1 MTLQLAIA
9 TQQSLVRTEDA
20 PAREPDLLRT
30 PNDSAPMTGISTLMG
45 NPLRD
50 GNSWLIQPVD
60 LVLMLILTR
69 AQFRAHVSKLIAMG
83 IARGTFEIVMTPGTP
98 EINGAI
104 GRFDF
109 TKSFHGD
116 LDATGIGVMLSA
128 GDPLAGEAGY
138 VAIETVRGSLAGQA
152 GDFALQ
158 QFGTAHEG
166 SQNLHYEI
174 VPGSGHEELTG
185 ITGTLLLTIE
195 DDGTHRYE
203 LDYEV

>member
-1 MTLQLAIA
+1 
-9 TQQSLVRTEDA
+9 
-20 PAREPDLLRT
+20 
-30 PNDSAPMTGISTLMG
+30 
-45 NPLRD
+45 
-50 GNSWLIQPVD
+50 
-60 LVLMLILTR
+60 
-69 AQFRAHVSKLIAMG
+69 MG
-83 IARGTFEIVMTPGTP
+83 IARGTFEIVMTPGTL

-138 VAIETVRGSLAGQA
+138 VAIETVQGSLAGQA

-174 VPGSGHEELTG
+174 VPGSGH
-185 ITGTLLLTIE
+185 
-195 DDGTHRYE
+195 
-203 LDYEV
+203 

>member
-1 MTLQLAIA
+1 MSGRLFGYSPERDRGQIPTRMA
-9 TQQSLVRTEDA
+9 
-20 PAREPDLLRT
+20 ARKR
-30 PNDSAPMTGISTLMG
+30 